1 MNILAFW
8 SYFVKVIKPASEE
21 RGNLHKT
28 DPLKG
33 RDYMQTHKLDGGV
46 RQDSV

>member
-1 MNILAFW
+1 MNILALV
-8 SYFVKVIKPASEE
+8 SSFVKVIKLASEK
-21 RGNLHKT
+21 RGNLHKM

>member
-1 MNILAFW
+1 MNILALG
-8 SYFVKVIKPASEE
+8 SSFVKVIKLASEE